1 MHWLREAAK
10 LTRKIKDAAG
20 ARDMNIFKHGTAFL
34 LLVLTAFGTQA
45 TSSSPLLHLILPD
58 KREVRLD
65 EAALAALP
73 QTEFETATPWTVG
86 VHRYRGPD
94 LKAMLAAQGVA
105 EASVLDVVAL
115 NGYRQRVDLSLFA
128 KVPLT
133 LVRYQDDK
141 PLTRRNKGPLWLLI
155 PLSAHPEMDV
165 SAIHNNMVWQTIRIE
180 VVK

>member
-1 MHWLREAAK
+1 MQLAQHVMNFP
-10 LTRKIKDAAG
+10 TRGMAS
-20 ARDMNIFKHGTAFL
+20 L
-34 LLVLTAFGTQA
+34 LLVLFSFGTQA
-45 TSSSPLLHLILPD
+45 SSSSLLQLILPD
-58 KREVRLD
+58 KREITLD

-73 QTEFETATPWTVG
+73 QVEFETATPWTLG
-86 VHRYRGPD
+86 THRYRGPT
-94 LKAMLAAQGVA
+94 LK
-105 EASVLDVVAL
+105 SVLAQQQVDSASAIDVAAL
-115 NGYRQRVDLSLFA
+115 NGYQQRVDLSLFA

-133 LVRYQDDK
+133 LVRHQDGK